1 MRKIITS
8 LMLFGFLAV
17 SSCSF
22 AGENQCTDNA
32 SKYSVRAP
40 NGNMPMVHWAVVM
53 AKKGKQAEIGAL
65 AVKYVAPE
73 VAKEEGTYAL
83 YGGKG
88 IDTPENNIL
97 LEIYEDEEAYNKHVS
112 SKGFLQYKKERE
124 PIMEK
129 LIILEAEAIAL
140 EQKPSGVGTVVYLN
154 KFDIVPEKLE
164 KYKKLA
170 IEEATRVVRD
180 EPNVMGMF
188 FTAEK
193 DNPNAIHIMTI
204 FRYQSSFDKYFSSKE
219 YLSFKQ
225 NYEPML
231 ESFHEVKC
239 LPTVIKF
246 TGRGNRK

>member
-1 MRKIITS
+1 MHKIIVS
-8 LMLFGFLAV
+8 LLLFGLLAI
-17 SSCSF
+17 SNSTF
-22 AGENQCTDNA
+22 AVENQCKDIS
-32 SKYSVRAP
+32 SKYSVRAS
-40 NGNMPMVHWAVVM
+40 NGNMPYVHWAVVM

-97 LEIYEDEEAYNKHVS
+97 LEIYEDEEAYQKHVS
-112 SKGFLQYKKERE
+112 SKGFLQYKIERE

-140 EQKPSGVGTVVYLN
+140 EQKPSGVGTIVYLN

-164 KYKKLA
+164 EYKKLA
-170 IEEATRVVRD
+170 MKEAQRAVRD
-180 EPNVMGMF
+180 EPNVMGMY
-188 FTAEK
+188 FTSEK

-204 FRYQSSFDKYFSSKE
+204 FRYQSSLDRYFFSKE

-225 NYEPML
+225 KYEPML

>member
-17 SSCSF
+17 SSYSF
-22 AGENQCTDNA
+22 AVENQCSDVS

-73 VAKEEGTYAL
+73 VAKEAGTYAL

-88 IDTPENNIL
+88 IETPDNNIL

-112 SKGFLQYKKERE
+112 SKGFLQYRKERE

-140 EQKPSGVGTVVYLN
+140 EQKPSGIGTVVYMN

-164 KYKKLA
+164 GYKKLA
-170 IEEATRVVRD
+170 IEEAKRAVKD
-180 EPNVMGMF
+180 EPNVMGMY

-193 DNPNAIHIMTI
+193 DKPNAIHIMTI
-204 FRYQSSFDKYFSSKE
+204 FRYQSSFDKYFASKE

-225 NYEPML
+225 KYEPML